1 MKIDCQY
8 MRAEYSLFSE
18 ECAIK
23 TAMNGNRRNGR
34 NGSTFPFIISAS
46 SVFSVAMTTNRY
58 HSLCKCGCEQPIQL
72 LLIFAAVG
80 SNNCQVQRVPVEQ
93 SPRNP

>member
-23 TAMNGNRRNGR
+23 PAMNGNGRTGR
-34 NGSTFPFIISAS
+34 NGSPFPFLISAS
-46 SVFSVAMTTNRY
+46 SVFSVAMTTHRY
-58 HSLCKCGCEQPIQL
+58 QRL
-72 LLIFAAVG
+72 LDREITTRSGAGGGAAG
-80 SNNCQVQRVPVEQ
+80 
-93 SPRNP
+93 